1 MANFNMGFTKK
12 LVSELGLDVQLIP
25 ATNPYTCKEIRTGN
39 QVIKVSNK
47 TKVEIEAILTAIK
60 GGCKDI
66 KGELRQE
73 TNKSNLG
80 AYFDLSLNLSQV
92 IKEYI
97 KLEYKNPM
105 NSLNYWMNS
114 FIDFH
119 CLDDEGEYKENITDV
134 ENKMLQVINSK
145 NVIIYKD
152 SIITKQGLKELIELW
167 NKENNKNIDINSALN
182 SIINK
187 IEAINC

>member
-1 MANFNMGFTKK
+1 MANFNMGFTRKR
-12 LVSELGLDVQLIP
+12 VAELGLNVQLIP

-39 QVIKVSNK
+39 QVIKVANK
-47 TKVEIEAILTAIK
+47 TKIEIEAILTAIK
-60 GGCKDI
+60 GGCKDV

-73 TNKSNLG
+73 INTSNIQ
-80 AYFDLSLNLSQV
+80 AYINLSLNLSQV

-119 CLDDEGEYKENITDV
+119 CLSDEGEYK
-134 ENKMLQVINSK
+134 
-145 NVIIYKD
+145 
-152 SIITKQGLKELIELW
+152 
-167 NKENNKNIDINSALN
+167 
-182 SIINK
+182 
-187 IEAINC
+187 

>member
-12 LVSELGLDVQLIP
+12 MVAELGLDVQLIP

-39 QVIKVSNK
+39 QVIKVANK
-47 TKVEIEAILTAIK
+47 TKIEIEAILTAIK
-60 GGCKDI
+60 GGCKDV
-66 KGELRQE
+66 KSELRQD
-73 TNKSNLG
+73 TNKSNIG
-80 AYFDLSLNLSQV
+80 QYIDLSLNLSQV

-105 NSLNYWMNS
+105 NSLQYYMNS
-114 FIDFH
+114 FMDFH
-119 CLDDEGEYKENITDV
+119 CLNDEGEYKENITDV
-134 ENKMLQVINSK
+134 ENKMLQVIK
-145 NVIIYKD
+145 NKDIVIYKD
-152 SIITKQGLKELIELW
+152 SYITKQGLKEVIELW
-167 NKENNKNIDINSALN
+167 NKENNKNIDVNSALN

>member
-1 MANFNMGFTKK
+1 MGFTKK

-39 QVIKVSNK
+39 QVIKVANK

-60 GGCKDI
+60 GGCKDV

-73 TNKSNLG
+73 TNKSNIEQ
-80 AYFDLSLNLSQV
+80 YIDLSLNLSQV

-105 NSLNYWMNS
+105 NSLQYYMNS
-114 FIDFH
+114 FMDFH
-119 CLDDEGEYKENITDV
+119 CLNDEGEYKENIQEVEANLLNMFSTRTVIVFKDV
-134 ENKMLQVINSK
+134 VIS
-145 NVIIYKD
+145 
-152 SIITKQGLKELIELW
+152 KQGLKEVIELW
-167 NKENNKNIDINSALN
+167 NKKHEASMNIESTLN
-182 SIINK
+182 SIIDRL
-187 IEAINC
+187 EAIDY

>member
-1 MANFNMGFTKK
+1 MANFNMGFTRKR
-12 LVSELGLDVQLIP
+12 VAELGLNVQLIP

-39 QVIKVSNK
+39 QVIKVANK
-47 TKVEIEAILTAIK
+47 TKIEIEAILTAIK
-60 GGCKDI
+60 GGCKDV

-73 TNKSNLG
+73 INTSNIQ
-80 AYFDLSLNLSQV
+80 AYINLSLNLSQV

-119 CLDDEGEYKENITDV
+119 CLSDEGEYKENITDV
-134 ENKMLQVINSK
+134 ENKMLQVINNK
-145 NVIIYKD
+145 DVIIYKD

-167 NKENNKNIDINSALN
+167 NKENNKSIDVNSALN